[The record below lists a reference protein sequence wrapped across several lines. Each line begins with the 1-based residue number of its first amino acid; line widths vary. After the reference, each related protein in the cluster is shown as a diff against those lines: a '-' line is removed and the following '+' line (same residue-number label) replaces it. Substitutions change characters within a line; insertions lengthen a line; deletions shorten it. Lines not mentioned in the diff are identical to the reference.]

1 MVASGQSDEGGTG
14 WRDTK
19 GTQETFGG
27 DVSVYYL
34 EYGDGFTG
42 LYISQNI
49 KLYTLNMCSL
59 LYGNCTSIK
68 SVFERKVGI
77 QVVAREWCYSHQL
90 DGGSSGLSQKEFS
103 DSASYACR
111 S

>member
-1 MVASGQSDEGGTG
+1 MVASEQSGEGGTG

-19 GTQETFGG
+19 GPQEAFGG

-34 EYGDGFTG
+34 DFGDGFTG
-42 LYISQNI
+42 LYICQNI
-49 KLYTLNMCSL
+49 KSYTLNMCSL

-90 DGGSSGLSQKEFS
+90 DGDSSGLSQKEFS
-103 DSASYACR
+103 DSASDVCR